1 VMERAADQSADCS
14 RRTPQQPEMNVARQ
28 LSDDKLE
35 LRHVQMRKSGVD
47 DGWEGQPYAEEPV
60 GMKEMSRAVTD
71 MP

>member
-1 VMERAADQSADCS
+1 MELEDNVRERS
-14 RRTPQQPEMNVARQ
+14 PEQERLQTTVEDRQ
-28 LSDDKLE
+28 LE
-35 LRHVQMRKSGVD
+35 LRHDQMRKSGVD